1 MLRLDLVTREA
12 DGLDVLALIIDV
24 ILPVREWFCRM
35 VDRLLDVSD
44 EIVDKGRGMNSTV
57 SENPTRGRDGPSN
70 DAFA

>member
-1 MLRLDLVTREA
+1 
-12 DGLDVLALIIDV
+12 
-24 ILPVREWFCRM
+24 M